1 MRCSLLW
8 RNFKCLVNYEFC
20 LDLGHNFIQVLL
32 CIKLLKAEEKNT
44 QFALTYMKT
53 LNLNL
58 HNNKAKTNWKCKYKK
73 PFLENIVWGAIIEDQ
88 VVMFLKLK
96 KYKIGCWWF
105 IVVSSCSKAIL
116 DFTPTLLHL
125 VLLNEKVQPI
135 RSWEFRVIPML
146 CNIAGKMFCNQFSC
160 CSSLRTFCK
169 QITCTLKITFFL
181 NMYRNKRPEL
191 LYYEIARPRKLS
203 EEGNHSTQ
211 LWC

>member
-1 MRCSLLW
+1 MRCSLFW

-73 PFLENIVWGAIIEDQ
+73 PFLENIVWGAIEDQ

-96 KYKIGCWWF
+96 KYKIGCW
-105 IVVSSCSKAIL
+105 
-116 DFTPTLLHL
+116 
-125 VLLNEKVQPI
+125 
-135 RSWEFRVIPML
+135 
-146 CNIAGKMFCNQFSC
+146 
-160 CSSLRTFCK
+160 
-169 QITCTLKITFFL
+169 
-181 NMYRNKRPEL
+181 
-191 LYYEIARPRKLS
+191 
-203 EEGNHSTQ
+203 
-211 LWC
+211 